1 MRTISGLL
9 AVTLMASAL
18 LAAPGIARA
27 EIEKAEVG
35 IVGGMQCSL

>member
-9 AVTLMASAL
+9 APTIMAAAL
-18 LAAPGIARA
+18 LAGPGLALA
-27 EIEKAEVG
+27 DIEKAEVG